1 MTTRTVE
8 QVDEWDSQP
17 FSGGYRGLHDLAD
30 ERFSGIVTVGP
41 TRLCMTK
48 GNVVGILDGDISA
61 FEGASGTVHDA
72 PSPALPL
79 LAVMQERADEVR
91 AQYYTEETP
100 ISEVDKTLT
109 DGNFTGFIELSENVL
124 SGDYYQVYHQ
134 GRSMSVA
141 FVGESKQLLTED
153 EAFERANG
161 EVGIYKVRPVDI
173 EVVEIPEPAGGST
186 AATAAGAGT
195 EAEAEAAAEEE
206 PDPDPEP
213 ATEAAGA
220 GTESTD
226 TSDETAT
233 RESQSETDATAD
245 RAADTDTGS
254 AGSSGGD
261 AGRGREA
268 DAASQSAEEPTG
280 GGRQER
286 TTDAAAGETR
296 ERAEEDRSRAQS
308 GSQQSRDQRAER
320 SNRQRGDQGRS
331 RRGQS
336 NRNQSASGGAQSSTE
351 PRGRVFDSPA
361 GQSDDVGRLETR
373 SIPSLDPEQTNE
385 PSNAGGAA
393 AGVEADPQ
401 QQSDRSPQQGAQG
414 TGAGQPPRDSGRQQR
429 PAEGHG
435 QPAEGGRQ
443 QPQETGHGQPTESG
457 RQQPADTGRQ
467 QPPAGEQG
475 GGRQPRGEPDRAAGQ
490 DESGEPAANPAAVE
504 ELEAEIEEKESEI
517 ERLEDE
523 LETVQDERDDL
534 EEERDEL
541 AERVEE
547 LEARINDL
555 RTEEGGESIA
565 DRKRLGP
572 GEAIDGTNLFIRY
585 GSKGDATLEKA
596 HAGQAEQ
603 GAVNDNLDVQHHT
616 QFEADDVAV
625 NGEPFEEFLRDT
637 LQFQFVN
644 WVVRVLPYE
653 IRDTGHEGALKDL
666 YDSLPKIDRAELNGS
681 ISVMYEEDGEEHR
694 SQETFDIVLRDRMG
708 NPLAV
713 ANLNESRQPASQS
726 KMESLITASSRVGE
740 SKESLAG
747 SFLVTSSFFEP
758 EAMEAASAATGGGL
772 LSRDKRESFVKL
784 SRKGGF
790 HLCLVEARE
799 EKFNLSVPEI

>member
-100 ISEVDKTLT
+100 ISEVDKTLS

-173 EVVEIPEPAGGST
+173 DVVEIPEPAGGST
-186 AATAAGAGT
+186 AATAGGAGT
-195 EAEAEAAAEEE
+195 EASAEEE

-268 DAASQSAEEPTG
+268 DAASQSAEESTG
-280 GGRQER
+280 GGRQDR
-286 TTDAAAGETR
+286 TAEAATGETR

-308 GSQQSRDQRAER
+308 GNQQSRDQRADR

-336 NRNQSASGGAQSSTE
+336 NRNQSASGGAQSGTE
-351 PRGRVFDSPA
+351 PRGRVFDSHA
-361 GQSDDVGRLETR
+361 AQSDDVGRLETR

-385 PSNAGGAA
+385 PSNASGAA
-393 AGVEADPQ
+393 AGVEADPP
-401 QQSDRSPQQGAQG
+401 QQSDRSPQQGAQDPG
-414 TGAGQPPRDSGRQQR
+414 TGQQPRDSGRQQR
-429 PAEGHG
+429 PAES
-435 QPAEGGRQ
+435 RQ
-443 QPQETGHGQPTESG
+443 QPSEGG

-490 DESGEPAANPAAVE
+490 DEGGDPAADPPAVE
-504 ELEAEIEEKESEI
+504 ELEAEIEERESEI